1 VDPTNYLRT
10 ARRPL
15 VGTIA
20 ALSLVAGATLA
31 VAPAA
36 TAAPTA
42 PGVVSSGNGWT
53 VTRAAGG
60 YTVALSLASPL
71 PVKDDIPELVVD
83 GVDLGPATES
93 PDGKKLSITTADPT
107 AASVSSVS
115 WQWSSGGSSTATGP
129 TTLPKAP
136 LTPQSA
142 IAKPADV
149 GGSGDTA
156 DDPTTIGTGA
166 YTIAD
171 YNFGAQSIAL
181 ADIGGIRG
189 ELEGRIYLPT
199 DGKPHPLVIFEHGR
213 HSSCYNTT
221 TLKGASGWPCPAGTA
236 PILSYAGYDGAGKA
250 LAADGYT
257 VVSIS
262 ANAINAND
270 NQLSP
275 DDGAITRGQLI
286 LDTLT
291 MLKHANAGDPIS
303 YHDAATNQDVT
314 LDQALAAGQLTYPT
328 PPTTLSAANLV
339 GTMDFSKIGIM
350 GHSRGGEGA
359 VTAGTLNEGLADPWN
374 IKSIFA
380 LAPIDF
386 TRPTLPD
393 VITTT
398 LLPYCDGDVSDQ
410 QGQHFYAD
418 SRNAFSDNVQRSDIW
433 VMGTDHDFY
442 NTSWTPPYPGA
453 SDDWSASSDAVCG
466 TNDTALASGTNIR
479 LTAAQQYQTGSAY
492 LAGFFELTLGGA
504 TQFQGMFDGSQLE
517 PPSVSAFADVRT
529 VAQQPANSRS
539 DITDFAS
546 TSPLIGTSSTATAVV
561 CANKYG
567 RTVPEPVPSC
577 TSPTVGLTSQ
587 QQPYWTPASFAPNV
601 PLNPMTHLTWTA
613 ATGSLG
619 VTVPAAKRDVSG
631 FSEMTVLMS
640 PDDSV
645 VTGTDMT
652 LSVTDGSGVTW
663 SAPVSSL
670 NKWGVTR
677 MPAST
682 STNLDKI
689 VLQQVRVPTATLA
702 AAGLDLTH
710 IAKVTFTAATGADAT
725 ATGGVYLSDLTF
737 DSPALGTP
745 SVQTR
750 PTVNV
755 NPTTA
760 EEGSGP
766 GTDKVAV
773 YLSQPSSSKITTYLT
788 VVGSAVGKVGVALQ
802 KVTFAPGET
811 CQSVEIPSA
820 GDTAAGTAATSSFK
834 LAVSDSTNAVLGLH
848 DFGTITVRE
857 DDGVTGTATAA
868 PPVGVQGDVCA
879 EYAALS
885 TPGTL
890 TSSSAQP
897 APGSAVTL
905 TGSGYRNGESVAFT
919 IGSVALGSAIAGTDG
934 TVTLTAPIPGDQAF
948 GPATV
953 TAVGAGSGYTETVGL
968 DVLATTTTTLTI
980 DPAAP
985 AIDQAATL
993 TATVAGVGSEGGPVT
1008 FRDGATVLGTATV
1021 SGGSATHAVPAGF
1034 KAGSHALTATFQG
1047 TDTSNKSVS
1056 NTVEVDLAKEHSA
1069 IAVALL
1075 HSTYTYGQT
1084 VSGIVS
1090 VAGATT
1096 GTVKLVSGSTTVLA
1110 PISASGSGKFTL
1122 PGVISVGKHTFTAQY
1137 EGTDFVEPSAVTTV
1151 GYTVA
1156 KAKTATSIAVSATK
1170 IVHGKTV
1177 KVTFSVAGRVAGS
1190 YPGGSVTITARVG
1203 SHVRVVRVTLT
1214 QAGKGKGSATF
1225 PINTKGTATIVAAYG
1240 GDANYLSSTSAT
1252 KKVTVT

>member
-1 VDPTNYLRT
+1 
-10 ARRPL
+10 
-15 VGTIA
+15 
-20 ALSLVAGATLA
+20 
-31 VAPAA
+31 
-36 TAAPTA
+36 
-42 PGVVSSGNGWT
+42 

-60 YTVALSLASPL
+60 YTVALTLDSPL
-71 PVKDDIPELVVD
+71 PVRDDIPELIVD
-83 GVDLGPATES
+83 GADLGPAVES
-93 PDGKKLSITTADPT
+93 ADGKTLSITTADPS
-107 AASVSSVS
+107 AAAVSSVS
-115 WQWSSGGSSTATGP
+115 WQWSSGGTNTTTGP
-129 TTLPKAP
+129 TTLPKTPTRLAQSPAP
-136 LTPQSA
+136 GAQ
-142 IAKPADV
+142 PADV
-149 GGSGDTA
+149 GGSGNTP

-171 YNFGAQSIAL
+171 YNFGTQSIPL
-181 ADIGGIRG
+181 VDIGGIRG

-199 DGKPHPLVIFEHGR
+199 DGKPHPVVIFEHGR
-213 HSSCYNTT
+213 HSACFKADPTATGS
-221 TLKGASGWPCPAGTA
+221 ASVWPCLPGFS

-275 DDGAITRGQLI
+275 DDGAVTRGQLI

-291 MLKHANAGDPIS
+291 MLKHANDGDAIS
-303 YHDAATNQDVT
+303 YHDAATNKDVT
-314 LDQALAAGQLTYPT
+314 LDQALAAGQNTYPT
-328 PPTTLSAANLV
+328 GSVLTAADLK

-359 VTAGTLNEGLADPWN
+359 VTAGTLNEGLAHPWN

-418 SRNAFSDNVQRSDIW
+418 SRNAFDDNVQRSDIW

-466 TNDTALASGTNIR
+466 TNSTATSSGSNIR
-479 LTAAQQYQTGSAY
+479 LTATQQYQTGSAY
-492 LAGFFELTLGGA
+492 IAGFFELTLGGA

-517 PPSVSAFADVRT
+517 PPSVSSFADVRT
-529 VAQQPANSRS
+529 VVQQPANSRE

-546 TSPLIGTSSTATAVV
+546 TSPLIGTSATATAVV

-567 RTVPEPVPSC
+567 RTVPEPLPAC

-587 QQPYWTPASFAPNV
+587 QQPYWTPAAFAPNV

-619 VTVPAAKRDVSG
+619 VTVPAGKRDVSG
-631 FSEMTVLMS
+631 YQEMTVTMS

-652 LSVTDGSGVTW
+652 LSVTDSSGVTW

-682 STNLDKI
+682 STILDKI
-689 VLQQVRVPTATLA
+689 VLQQVRVPTAILA

-710 IAKVTFTAATGADAT
+710 IAKVTFTAAVGADAT
-725 ATGGVYLSDLTF
+725 ASGGVYLSDLGF
-737 DSPALGTP
+737 DTPALGTP

-755 NPTTA
+755 NSTTA

-766 GTDKVAV
+766 GTDEVAV
-773 YLSQPSSSKITTYLT
+773 YLSQPGSTKITSYLT
-788 VVGSAVGKVGVALQ
+788 VVGSATGSVGLAMQ

-811 CQSVEIPSA
+811 CHTVEIPSA
-820 GDTAAGTAATSSFK
+820 GDTVAGVAPTTSFK
-834 LAVSDSTNAVLGLH
+834 LGVSDSTNAVLGLH
-848 DFGTITVRE
+848 DYGTITVRE
-857 DDGVTGTATAA
+857 DDGLTGTATAA
-868 PPVGVQGDVCA
+868 PPVGVQGDACA

-885 TPGTL
+885 NPGVL
-890 TSSSAQP
+890 TSSVGKP
-897 APGSAVTL
+897 APGSSVTL
-905 TGSGYRNGESVAFT
+905 SGSGYRNGESVAFT
-919 IGSVALGSAIAGTDG
+919 IGTAALGSAIAAADG
-934 TVTLTAPIPGDQAF
+934 TVSYTATIPASQAY
-948 GPATV
+948 GSATV
-953 TAVGAGSGYTETVGL
+953 TAVGAGSSYMETADL
-968 DVLATTTTTLTI
+968 DVLAATTTTLTI

-985 AIDQAATL
+985 AIDQATTL
-993 TATVAGVGSEGGPVT
+993 SATVSGDATDGGVMT
-1008 FRDGATVLGTATV
+1008 FRDGSSVLGTATV
-1021 SGGSATHAVPAGF
+1021 SGGTATLAVPAGF
-1034 KAGSHALTATFQG
+1034 QAGSHALTATFEG
-1047 TDTSNKSVS
+1047 TDSANASVS
-1056 NTVEVDLAKEHSA
+1056 NTVEVNLAKERSA

-1075 HSTYTYGQT
+1075 HSSYPYGQT
-1084 VSGIVS
+1084 VSGVVS

-1096 GTVKLVSGSTTVLA
+1096 GTVQITSGTSRVSVK
-1110 PISASGSGKFTL
+1110 ISSSGSGTFTV
-1122 PGVISVGKHTFTAQY
+1122 PGVQTVGKHTITAQY
-1137 EGTDFVEPSAVTTV
+1137 LGTDFVEPSAVASVTFS
-1151 GYTVA
+1151 VA
-1156 KAKTATSIAVSATK
+1156 KAKTTTSIAVSATK

-1177 KVTFSVAGRVAGS
+1177 RVTFSVAGRVAGS
-1190 YPGGSVTITARVG
+1190 YPGGTVTIT
-1203 SHVRVVRVTLT
+1203 SHTGGNVRIVKVTLS
-1214 QAGKGKGSATF
+1214 QAMKGKGSATF
-1225 PINTKGTATIVAAYG
+1225 PINTKGSASIVAVYS
-1240 GDANYLSSTSAT
+1240 GDANYLTSTSAT